1 MNELNTPEELLARC
15 VALAEDKKGRD
26 IVSLKMSGLTLV
38 CDYFLLVTAA
48 NTRQAQSIS
57 DNIEMGLKEDG
68 LQPLRIEGYRDSR
81 WILIDLGSVV
91 VHIFL
96 AEEREFYDLERLW
109 GEAERR
115 QY

>member
-1 MNELNTPEELLARC
+1 MNELKTPEELLARC

-81 WILIDLGSVV
+81 WILMDLGSVV

-96 AEEREFYDLERLW
+96 PEEREFYDLERLW
-109 GEAERR
+109 GEAERVV
-115 QY
+115 Y

>member
-1 MNELNTPEELLARC
+1 MNELKTPEELLARC

-57 DNIEMGLKEDG
+57 DNIELGLKEDG

-81 WILIDLGSVV
+81 WILMDLGSVV

-96 AEEREFYDLERLW
+96 PEEREFYDLERLW
-109 GEAERR
+109 GEAERVV
-115 QY
+115 Y

>member
-68 LQPLRIEGYRDSR
+68 LQPNSINLKIPPPKKK
-81 WILIDLGSVV
+81 DLKKKGQKRKQ
-91 VHIFL
+91 L
-96 AEEREFYDLERLW
+96 YL
-109 GEAERR
+109 
-115 QY
+115 

>member
-26 IVSLKMSGLTLV
+26 IISLKMSGLTLV

-81 WILIDLGSVV
+81 WILMDLGSVV

-96 AEEREFYDLERLW
+96 PEEREFYDLERLW
-109 GEAERR
+109 GEAERVV
-115 QY
+115 Y

>member
-96 AEEREFYDLERLW
+96 AEEREFYDLEHLW

>member
-1 MNELNTPEELLARC
+1 MNELKTPEELLARC

-26 IVSLKMSGLTLV
+26 IISLKMSGLTLV

-57 DNIEMGLKEDG
+57 DNIELGLKEDG

-81 WILIDLGSVV
+81 WILMDLGSVV

-96 AEEREFYDLERLW
+96 PEEREFYDLERLW
-109 GEAERR
+109 GEAERVV
-115 QY
+115 Y

>member
-1 MNELNTPEELLARC
+1 MNESKTPEEILARC
-15 VALAEDKKGRD
+15 VELAEEKKGRD
-26 IVSLKMSGLTLV
+26 IVSLNLSGLTLI
-38 CDYFLLVTAA
+38 CDYFLIVTAA
-48 NTRQAQSIS
+48 NTRQAQSIC
-57 DNIEMGLKEDG
+57 DQIEQGMKEDG

-96 AEEREFYDLERLW
+96 AEEREFYDLEHLW

>member
-1 MNELNTPEELLARC
+1 MNEFKTPEELLARC

-57 DNIEMGLKEDG
+57 DNIELGLKEDG

-81 WILIDLGSVV
+81 WILMDLGSVV

-96 AEEREFYDLERLW
+96 EEEREFYDLEHLW

>member
-15 VALAEDKKGRD
+15 VALAEEKKARNV
-26 IVSLKMSGLTLV
+26 VSLSMAGLTLI

-96 AEEREFYDLERLW
+96 AEEREFYDLEHLW

>member
-1 MNELNTPEELLARC
+1 MNDLNTPEELLARC

-81 WILIDLGSVV
+81 WILMDLGSVV

-96 AEEREFYDLERLW
+96 AEEREFYDLEHLW